1 MNNSLFPVAFCTNYV
16 HPLPENHRFPMEKY
30 ALLPQQLL
38 HEGTLEEQD
47 FFEPTELSNQWLEE
61 VHHKEYIQR
70 LFGLELSTRE
80 QKVTGFVHNRDL
92 IHRERLIMEG
102 TRSCAEKALISGVSM
117 NVAGGTHH
125 AFADRGEGFCL
136 LNDQAIAINWLFQ
149 ATNIKKV
156 LVIDLDVHQG
166 NGTASIFHGYEN
178 VFTFSM
184 HAENNY
190 PLKKEQSDLDI
201 PLPDGTNDSSY
212 LFALKKALDNILNR
226 FSPEFIFYQCGVDV
240 LQTDKLGRL
249 ALTRNGC
256 RERDLTVFELVKQL
270 SVPVVCSMG
279 GGYSPNI
286 ADIIEAHANTFRVA
300 RSLFS

>member
-1 MNNSLFPVAFCTNYV
+1 
-16 HPLPENHRFPMEKY
+16 
-30 ALLPQQLL
+30 
-38 HEGTLEEQD
+38 
-47 FFEPTELSNQWLEE
+47 
-61 VHHKEYIQR
+61 
-70 LFGLELSTRE
+70 
-80 QKVTGFVHNRDL
+80 
-92 IHRERLIMEG
+92 
-102 TRSCAEKALISGVSM
+102 
-117 NVAGGTHH
+117 
-125 AFADRGEGFCL
+125 
-136 LNDQAIAINWLFQ
+136 LFQ

>member
-1 MNNSLFPVAFCTNYV
+1 MTNSFFPVAFCPKYV

-30 ALLPQQLL
+30 SLLQQQLL
-38 HEGTLEEQD
+38 YEGTLDEED
-47 FFEPTELSNQWLEE
+47 FFAPTELSNQWLDG
-61 VHHKEYIQR
+61 VHDHAYIER
-70 LFGLELSTRE
+70 LFELELSIRE
-80 QKVTGFVHNRDL
+80 QKVTGFVHTMEL
-92 IHRERLIMEG
+92 IQRERLIMEG

-125 AFADRGEGFCL
+125 AFANRGEGFCL
-136 LNDQAIAINWLFQ
+136 LNDQAIAINWLRQ
-149 ATNIKKV
+149 KKNIKKV

-166 NGTASIFHGYEN
+166 NGTASIFQGSED

-212 LFALKKALDNILNR
+212 LFALKEALDKILNR

-249 ALTRNGC
+249 ALTRKGC
-256 RERDLTVFELVKQL
+256 KERDLTVFELVKQL
-270 SVPVVCSMG
+270 SIPVVCSMG
-279 GGYSPNI
+279 GGYSTNI
-286 ADIIEAHANTFRVA
+286 VDIIEAHANTFRVA
-300 RSLFS
+300 RSIFS